1 MKAHEMREMTEEE
14 LQQHHDNLMD
24 DVVNM
29 RIKLAA
35 KQLDNPLAIRK
46 ARKEL
51 ARANTVLREKT
62 LGAKPGQTLAQ
73 VKNEGKA

>member
-1 MKAHEMREMTEEE
+1 MKAHEMREMTEDE
-14 LQQHHDNLMD
+14 LQQQHDNLMD

-51 ARANTVLREKT
+51 AMANTILREKA

>member
-14 LQQHHDNLMD
+14 LQQHYDNLMD

-51 ARANTVLREKT
+51 ARANTVLREKA
-62 LGAKPGQTLAQ
+62 LGAQPGQTLAQ